1 MSSCHILVP
10 RLIDRNDGSSSSF
23 PTPYYFE
30 SAADTEALAR
40 RAARFQAAAPTQNTQ
55 NGIGIGGWF
64 GDDAGEGLG
73 MVPGQVNKGKMR
85 GKGAFGY
92 GAAEVMEVDPVSSPH
107 PVLPQQLIIQNVIDW
122 DKHTIRGTSTKL
134 EKSYLRLTSVC
145 AFYTRSIHPTCS
157 QAN

>member
-1 MSSCHILVP
+1 MK
-10 RLIDRNDGSSSSF
+10 LIIRNDGSSTSF

-55 NGIGIGGWF
+55 NIGLGGWF

-92 GAAEVMEVDPVSSPH
+92 GAAEVMEVMEVDPVSCP
-107 PVLPQQLIIQNVIDW
+107 PRNQ
-122 DKHTIRGTSTKL
+122 R
-134 EKSYLRLTSVC
+134 
-145 AFYTRSIHPTCS
+145 
-157 QAN
+157 